1 MVGPVLAWLLL
12 SGCAPC
18 RLGDTF
24 CEHPPQQ
31 LFDGTVSSVRIEL
44 AAFGEESLP
53 HADHYEGE
61 LGMLRQGLEQLWPA
75 GVEIHLPER
84 DEIPVARWARDDGR
98 FVNLEMMLD
107 MERDHREHRSSA
119 HEATFWF
126 LLTERKIASNFG
138 FSDAHPGGTAV
149 PETHVG
155 ALHLLPPSQTPGS
168 DQVPRLVMESVILH
182 EVGHMVGL
190 MTEIPVQQAHVETS
204 AGRHCTEEH
213 CVMQRTYDPYGHG
226 WWMFGWLDGTINPG
240 DLAPGPRCLE
250 DIAALRA
257 AAERGTP
264 W

>member
-1 MVGPVLAWLLL
+1 MLAWLLL

-31 LFDGTVSSVRIEL
+31 LFDGTVTSVRIEF

-61 LGMLRQGLEQLWPA
+61 LGMLRQGLEQLWPS

-84 DEIPVARWARDDGR
+84 DEIPVARWAQDDGR
-98 FVNLEMMLD
+98 FVNVEMMLD

-126 LLTERKIASNFG
+126 LLTKRKIASNIYAGDEHPRG
-138 FSDAHPGGTAV
+138 FALHDS
-149 PETHVG
+149 HVG
-155 ALHLLPPSQTPGS
+155 AHQLYPPTS
-168 DQVPRLVMESVILH
+168 DFYLQDMPSLTLQSNILH
-182 EVGHMVGL
+182 ELGHMIGL
-190 MTEIPVQQAHVETS
+190 VEDVPMRAPHVETS
-204 AGRHCTEEH
+204 VGSHCTEAR
-213 CVMQRTYDPYGHG
+213 CVLQRVPDPFADD
-226 WWMFGWLDGTINPG
+226 WWMFGWLDGTLDPG
-240 DLAPGPRCLE
+240 DLAFGPRCLE

-257 AAERGTP
+257 AAERGPP